1 MGGTREDAHACSRRA
16 AARRVVLRT
25 DRLVLEPVTRAH
37 AEGILDAVVS
47 SRGELLPWMPWARDP
62 SLEGTLGMTERDEKA
77 WREDR
82 VYQFVVLDR
91 ATRRPL
97 GVAGLNREDEET
109 AELHYWM
116 RTDHA
121 GRGLTTEA
129 CRALVAWARDE
140 LGLKRLTLW
149 AGTENAASRR
159 VAEKLGFVHSGPL
172 GWRPE
177 GGLGDFAAEAYDLRL
192 SS

>member
-1 MGGTREDAHACSRRA
+1 LGGPGQGARARSSRA

-47 SRGELLPWMPWARDP
+47 SRAALLPWMPWAREP
-62 SLEGTLGMTERDEKA
+62 SLEATLGMTERDEKA
-77 WREDR
+77 WSEDR

-97 GVAGLNREDEET
+97 GVAGLNREDAET
-109 AELHYWM
+109 AELHYWI

-129 CRALVAWARDE
+129 CRALVAWARDD
-140 LGLKRLTLW
+140 LGLRRLTLW

-159 VAEKLGFVHSGPL
+159 IAEKLGFVHAGPL

-177 GGLGDFAAEAYDLRL
+177 GGLGDFSAEAYDLRL

>member
-1 MGGTREDAHACSRRA
+1 VGRSREGARARSRRA

-25 DRLVLEPVTRAH
+25 KRLVLEPVTRAH
-37 AEGILDAVVS
+37 AEGILGAVVS
-47 SRGELLPWMPWARDP
+47 SRAELLPWMPWAREP
-62 SLEGTLGMTERDEKA
+62 ALEGTLAMTERDEKA
-77 WREDR
+77 WSEDR
-82 VYQFVVLDR
+82 VYQFAILDR
-91 ATRRPL
+91 STRRPL
-97 GVAGLNREDEET
+97 GVAGLNREDGET
-109 AELHYWM
+109 AELHYWV

-159 VAEKLGFVHSGPL
+159 VAEKLGFVHAGPL

-177 GGLGDFAAEAYDLRL
+177 GGRGDFSAEAYELRL